1 MIKTLNKVGIEGS
14 YLNIIKANY
23 DELIVNIILD
33 DERLKVFPLIL
44 LIRQRCLLS
53 LLLFNIILEALATAI
68 RPEKEIKGIQIRK
81 KNKLSLFSDDMVLS
95 IERHHQNPIR
105 TNK

>member
-33 DERLKVFPLIL
+33 DERLKVFPLNY
-44 LIRQRCLLS
+44 S
-53 LLLFNIILEALATAI
+53 
-68 RPEKEIKGIQIRK
+68 
-81 KNKLSLFSDDMVLS
+81 
-95 IERHHQNPIR
+95 
-105 TNK
+105 